1 MLVFFSLGITQRS
14 GGNMFA
20 IIQSGGK
27 QYRVS
32 QGDVVKLELLSAEV
46 GQVVDL
52 PVVLLGGDTIQ
63 IGKPFVKGATVKAEV
78 VEQGKHKKLYGYK
91 YRAKTNYRRKY
102 GHRQPYT
109 AVKIQSIA

>member
-1 MLVFFSLGITQRS
+1 
-14 GGNMFA
+14 MFA

-27 QYRVS
+27 QYRVA
-32 QGDVVKLELLSAEV
+32 QGDVVKLELLKAEV

-52 PVVLLGGDTIQ
+52 PVVLLAGDTVQ
-63 IGKPFVKGATVKAEV
+63 VGKPFVAGASVKGEV
-78 VEQGKHKKLYGYK
+78 VEHGKHAKLYGYK

-109 AVKIQSIA
+109 AVKIQAIS

>member
-1 MLVFFSLGITQRS
+1 
-14 GGNMFA
+14 MFA

-27 QYRVS
+27 QYRVA
-32 QGDVVKLELLSAEV
+32 QGDVVQLELLSAEV

-52 PVVLLGGDTIQ
+52 PVVLLGGDSVQ
-63 IGKPFVKGATVKAEV
+63 IGKPFVTGASVKAEV
-78 VEQGKHKKLYGYK
+78 VEHSKHRKLYGYK
-91 YRAKTNYRRKY
+91 YRAKTNYRRKH

>member
-1 MLVFFSLGITQRS
+1 
-14 GGNMFA
+14 MFA

-27 QYRVS
+27 QYRVA

-63 IGKPFVKGATVKAEV
+63 VGKPFVQGAAVKGEV
-78 VEQGKHKKLYGYK
+78 VEQGKHPKLYGYK
-91 YRAKTNYRRKY
+91 YRAKTNYRRKH
-102 GHRQPYT
+102 GHRQSYT

>member
-1 MLVFFSLGITQRS
+1 
-14 GGNMFA
+14 MFA

-27 QYRVS
+27 QYRVA
-32 QGDVVKLELLSAEV
+32 QGDVVQLELLTAEV

-52 PVVLLGGDTIQ
+52 PVVLLGGDTVQ
-63 IGKPFVKGATVKAEV
+63 IGKPFVTGASVKAEV
-78 VEQGKHKKLYGYK
+78 IEHDKHRKLYGYK
-91 YRAKTNYRRKY
+91 YRAKTNYRRKH